1 MRRSTLLKQQFASP
15 GLHVMSGQHL
25 AGPGVPA
32 PIKPECT
39 CGGHTTNQAA
49 KRPDVDR
56 VQNFSRASLEPKS
69 SEPLLGRT
77 DTIQVLRRASVGPKS
92 PEPLLAEYRSQQR
105 SDLTR
110 ATGEPSADDPRNA
123 SARKKRS
130 EALLVETREPELLAN
145 TSSVAPSSPGISTH
159 QETGV
164 EARTV
169 SSGKR
174 SLSTARKPKKD

>member
-1 MRRSTLLKQQFASP
+1 MKQQFASP
-15 GLHVMSGQHL
+15 GLHVTSGQHP
-25 AGPGVPA
+25 AGHGMPA
-32 PIKPECT
+32 PIKQECT
-39 CGGHTTNQAA
+39 CGGPTTYQAA

-110 ATGEPSADDPRNA
+110 ATGEPSAYDPRSA
-123 SARKKRS
+123 SARKKPS